1 MDIKLGKRYQ
11 LSKGNG
17 YDYLPIWRQEPNIP
31 APKDVVLTEL
41 DLRTKPVVV
50 LLVSMNVEI
59 EKSNAPI
66 PSEFWCKIL
75 TTDGIVGW
83 AYCGGVE
90 FKEI

>member
-1 MDIKLGKRYQ
+1 MDIKLGNRYQ

-17 YDYLPIWRQEPNIP
+17 YDHLPVWRGEPKIT

-50 LLVSMNVEI
+50 LLGSMDVE
-59 EKSNAPI
+59 KPNAPI
-66 PSEFWCKIL
+66 PSELWCKFL

-83 AYCGGVE
+83 AYCGSVE

>member
-1 MDIKLGKRYQ
+1 MDIKLGNRYQ
-11 LSKGNG
+11 LSKGNA
-17 YDYLPIWRQEPNIP
+17 YDYLPVWRQEPKIP
-31 APKDVVLTEL
+31 APKDNVLTEL

-50 LLVSMNVEI
+50 LLGSMNVET
-59 EKSNAPI
+59 ENPI

-75 TTDGIVGW
+75 TVDGIVGW

>member
-1 MDIKLGKRYQ
+1 MDIKLGNRYQ

-17 YDYLPIWRQEPNIP
+17 YDYLPVWREEPKIP
-31 APKDVVLTEL
+31 APKDVELTEL

-50 LLVSMNVEI
+50 LLGSMDVE
-59 EKSNAPI
+59 KPNAPI
-66 PSEFWCKIL
+66 ASEFWCKIL